1 MLEDIY
7 SFFTLKE
14 NNSEKWKHAKDWN
27 KSSAKKFCFYFIK
40 ASSYNVIFIG
50 LNGEKMF
57 GKQFL
62 ILL

>member
-1 MLEDIY
+1 MKACKR
-7 SFFTLKE
+7 LKQKL
-14 NNSEKWKHAKDWN
+14 S
-27 KSSAKKFCFYFIK
+27 KKVLFYFFK

-50 LNGEKMF
+50 LNVEKMF